1 MQDFFHQQYY
11 SEGFCGF
18 RFCSQ
23 LRASA
28 QEDYYL
34 DWAQKP
40 YGSRCLGNGLFHPNV
55 PHLFKWVVSSQ
66 HILTFFPLGEITEG
80 FDLPSP
86 FSNSPL
92 QRRIDPLVHP
102 GWGVSERAWLSLM
115 NWNPGEI
122 FPSRVCLSWKS
133 MGSMHVSN
141 EKSTVSTP
149 LFPSIR
155 SSKSNLINLTFASQ
169 SRRRETFFPGGDRL
183 FLISRL
189 FQNVEVVKYYQLEAS
204 GFVGN
209 GGIFHP
215 QVKARTIYL
224 LPIAWLNVFLPHS
237 STFYQNQTKSFEF
250 CYCDVRL
257 WLGSWFCWGAC
268 SLMLDKKNYYRKGDV
283 ILEPEASTNKASFIF
298 IKQP

>member
-1 MQDFFHQQYY
+1 MGCFITT
-11 SEGFCGF
+11 
-18 RFCSQ
+18 
-23 LRASA
+23 
-28 QEDYYL
+28 YL
-34 DWAQKP
+34 
-40 YGSRCLGNGLFHPNV
+40 
-55 PHLFKWVVSSQ
+55 
-66 HILTFFPLGEITEG
+66 IFFPRGEITEG
-80 FDLPSP
+80 FDLPLP

-102 GWGVSERAWLSLM
+102 GWGVSERAWLGLM
-115 NWNPGEI
+115 NWNPGQI

-133 MGSMHVSN
+133 MGSMHVPN

-169 SRRRETFFPGGDRL
+169 SRIRETFFPGGDRF

-204 GFVGN
+204 GSVGN

-215 QVKARTIYL
+215 QIKADD
-224 LPIAWLNVFLPHS
+224 S
-237 STFYQNQTKSFEF
+237 STANCVMKCVSAPFVHVLPKPDKILWVFGYF
-250 CYCDVRL
+250 DVRL